1 MITAQLL
8 GQFAVAYDGIP
19 LQLPT
24 RAAQSLL
31 AFLILT
37 PGVKHRREKL
47 SGTFWPDATEQNARG
62 NLRHALWRVTD
73 MLEKAGAP
81 KNTIIAD
88 KLDISFNP
96 ILPREVDVEIIEQVS
111 QNKNA
116 TFDEVLSAAKCYRGE
131 LLPGFD
137 VEWIEKF
144 RTRAVNNFDKLMQ
157 RLLDHLHEETHWE
170 EMIALSGHWI
180 AFGEDVEPAYRNLMV
195 ARYALGDT
203 ASIHAAF
210 DECERKLLDL
220 VDAPPSRDTLDLYSQ
235 LIDGSYPLPEKA
247 KRKRETLTTP
257 SNLPTFTSELVGR
270 ETVLEQIDALIVRND
285 VRLVNLLGPGG
296 IGKTRL
302 SISAAERILHRD
314 DRAFSDGV
322 FFVPLENARTQEEIV
337 VAITDAARLSS
348 IGQEKPKTQLLNYL
362 REKKMFL
369 VMDNFEQLLG
379 DTRNTELID
388 EILMTAN
395 GVKILATSRERLHLP
410 YEHLVE
416 IDGLDFPMR
425 DDDDLESYGAVQMFE
440 RAATRVYPRFDLEKE
455 RGGVAR
461 IARLT
466 QGMPLALELAAAW
479 VRAMSCEEIA
489 ARIKESFDTL
499 LAEQPEMP
507 KRHSSIRVVLNST
520 WNLLSDEERLTF
532 AALSVFRSGFTF
544 GAAKEVAKASPAML
558 FALSDKSIV
567 RRAPDGRY
575 DMHDLVRRFGEE
587 KLDAVEDADWR
598 ETTVHARMARFFLKL
613 AQEHPKDFTVLEPEW
628 GNFLGALR
636 AANERYEW
644 GIVIDLANALL
655 EPWSTRARFTDA
667 REGLALACA
676 AANADDDLGALA
688 NFMLFQGRAHLI
700 QDDTAEAERLL
711 NESAKLFDYQNNAR
725 GLAKAQFELSRLVT
739 YQNKFEEALRLLDKI
754 ELAMRDSDDDDD
766 HLLAKAF
773 YQRAF
778 IVDDLGKT
786 ENAILHAQKALQLF
800 GDSMDEFASRSI
812 VLLIRLHTEVKNYDE
827 AQRYGVQ
834 IMASTERLADTNIAA
849 FAYYAMC
856 ALHLSVAG
864 VGELDQKSR
873 DHLHE
878 SRRHGEHAQKLLIQA
893 GERQGQAFSLRRL
906 SHISHR
912 LGEIDGAI
920 TQMEKS
926 LRILREIGD
935 QHNVALC
942 LSEVGEY
949 YLERND
955 VESARKAWSE
965 GLTLAERIDASF
977 LGNLQAQLKQL
988 ELV

>member
-1 MITAQLL
+1 MITAQLS
-8 GQFAVAYDGIP
+8 GQFFVAYKGTP
-19 LQLPT
+19 LQFPT
-24 RAAQSLL
+24 RATQSLF
-31 AFLILT
+31 AYLILT
-37 PGVKHRREKL
+37 PGIKHRREKL
-47 SGTFWPDATEQNARG
+47 SGTFWPDTSEQNARS

-73 MLEKAGAP
+73 TLEKAGAP
-81 KNTIIAD
+81 ENTIIAN
-88 KLDISFNP
+88 KLDISFNST
-96 ILPREVDVEIIEQVS
+96 LPREVDVEIIEQVC

-116 TFDEVLSAAKCYRGE
+116 TFEEVLSAANRYRGE

-137 VEWIEKF
+137 VEWVEKF
-144 RTRAVNNFDKLMQ
+144 QTSAVKNFDKLMQ
-157 RLLDHLHEETHWE
+157 RLLDHLHEESRWE
-170 EMIALSGHWI
+170 DMIAQSAHWI
-180 AFGEDVEPAYRNLMV
+180 ARGEDIEPAYRNLMV
-195 ARYALGDT
+195 AHYALGDT
-203 ASIHAAF
+203 ASIHVAF
-210 DECERKLLDL
+210 DECEKKLLDH
-220 VDAPPSRDTLDLYSQ
+220 VGAPPSRNTLDLYSQ
-235 LIDGSYPLPEKA
+235 LIDGSYPLPEKV
-247 KRKRETLTTP
+247 KRKRETLKTP
-257 SNLPTFTSELVGR
+257 SNLPSFASELVGR
-270 ETVLEQIDALIVRND
+270 ETTLEQIDALIARND

-302 SISAAERILHRD
+302 SVSAAERILHRD

-322 FFVPLENARTQEEIV
+322 FFVPLENARTADEIV
-337 VAITDAARLSS
+337 DAIADAARLSS
-348 IGQEKPKTQLLNYL
+348 IGQEKPKTRLLNYL
-362 REKKMFL
+362 REKNVFL

-379 DTRNTELID
+379 DTRNIELID
-388 EILMTAN
+388 EILTAAQ
-395 GVKILATSRERLHLP
+395 GVKILATSRERLHSP

-416 IDGLDFPMR
+416 IDGLDYPMHN
-425 DDDDLESYGAVQMFE
+425 DDLESYGAVQMFKS
-440 RAATRVYPRFDLEKE
+440 AATRVYQRFDLDKE
-455 RGGVAR
+455 RGGVAK

-499 LAEQPEMP
+499 LEEQPDMP
-507 KRHSSIRVVLNST
+507 ERHSSIRVVLNST
-520 WNLLSDEERLTF
+520 WNLLSDDEQLTF

-587 KLDAVEDADWR
+587 KLDAVENADWR

-613 AQEHPKDFTVLEPEW
+613 AQEHPKDYSVLEPEW

-644 GIVIDLANALL
+644 QIVVSLAQSLL
-655 EPWSTRARFTDA
+655 DAWLARGRYTDA

-700 QDDTAEAERLL
+700 QDDIAEAERLL

-725 GLAKAQFELSRLVT
+725 GLAKVRFELSRLVT

-778 IVDDLGKT
+778 IVDDLGET
-786 ENAILHAQKALQLF
+786 DNAILHAQKALQLF

-812 VLLIRLHTEVKNYDE
+812 VLLIRLHTELKNYDE
-827 AQRYGVQ
+827 AQRYGDQ

-864 VGELDQKSR
+864 EGELDQKSR
-873 DHLHE
+873 DHLYE

-906 SHISHR
+906 SHISRR

-965 GLTLAERIDASF
+965 GLSLAERIDASF